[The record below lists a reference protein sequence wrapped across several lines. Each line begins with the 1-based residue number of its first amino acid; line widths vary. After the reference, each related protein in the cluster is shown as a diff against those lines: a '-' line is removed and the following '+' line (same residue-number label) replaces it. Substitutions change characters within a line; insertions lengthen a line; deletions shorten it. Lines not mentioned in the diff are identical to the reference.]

1 MHVFFNYCKIQPLL
15 EATSIKLGQLFLFLM
30 MLYVTNSKEHKANRS
45 CLLVLNVFHPTK
57 MKKCEN
63 KAQKCSTYSRT
74 NWHWFVNHAF
84 WWYPDLLKT
93 LPFPVSMWKVL
104 IIAPMKRS
112 IQNGQIWRTV
122 SAKSKELNSTEGKL
136 SQLSRDCWLS
146 FGLQGKL
153 NLLNLSVNRKST
165 YQKKMDSLG
174 GKRNHTSY

>member
-74 NWHWFVNHAF
+74 NWH
-84 WWYPDLLKT
+84 
-93 LPFPVSMWKVL
+93 
-104 IIAPMKRS
+104 
-112 IQNGQIWRTV
+112 
-122 SAKSKELNSTEGKL
+122 
-136 SQLSRDCWLS
+136 
-146 FGLQGKL
+146 
-153 NLLNLSVNRKST
+153 
-165 YQKKMDSLG
+165 
-174 GKRNHTSY
+174 